1 MVRVRSGHVWYDDE
15 DIVGLSQIEL
25 LRRGISFVPQG
36 RNVFPRMS
44 VRANLELGGVSLGN
58 LALTRE
64 RVTGI
69 AFELFPI
76 LHTKA
81 DRQAGTLSG
90 GEQKMLEIGRAM
102 LLEPRLLLID
112 EPSVGLSP
120 ILVQQV
126 FGVLQQ
132 LRDRGTTVL
141 MIEQNAKSALEVSDY
156 GLVLQQGRLALAGT
170 ASDVLN
176 HPEIGRLFLGGAMRG
191 VGPRTRRPA
200 TAQRRDDGIRFTD
213 AAMEAAPSNR
223 GVIPTGTTALFTI
236 IGSPVVQ
243 VVAPRIF
250 NEHFAEHG
258 HDAVLVAFDLDPDAV
273 GAFFDAMRRTANF
286 GGSFVTVPH
295 KREATRHM
303 DELTP
308 RSSALGVV
316 NAVKHVDGRL
326 VGDLTDGM
334 AFLAAARSHGFEP
347 AGARVAMIG
356 GGGTATAIAARVR
369 RARRRRTRAEC
380 PRTPHDTTT
389 CDASSRR
396 CRTRRWSSFDLD
408 SLEGFDLVINATTVG
423 MNGDPNV
430 PHPVDILDSRSLVGE
445 VVDASTRHTM
455 AGSRTRSRLPHPTR
469 RRHGGGTTRTRR
481 PMVGTRRH
489 LGRLTRRLRLTT
501 PHPLVGQP
509 G

>member
-1 MVRVRSGHVWYDDE
+1 VVDTVSPDAGSTVPERRRHDDFILRLEGVVGGYGATTVLDGTTLDVHRNALTTIVGPNGAGKSTAVKAIFGMVRVRSGHVWYDDE

-64 RVTGI
+64 RVAGI

-76 LHTKA
+76 LHSKA

-191 VGPRTRRPA
+191 VGAPTRSTGGGA
-200 TAQRRDDGIRFTD
+200 TAR
-213 AAMEAAPSNR
+213 
-223 GVIPTGTTALFTI
+223 
-236 IGSPVVQ
+236 
-243 VVAPRIF
+243 
-250 NEHFAEHG
+250 
-258 HDAVLVAFDLDPDAV
+258 
-273 GAFFDAMRRTANF
+273 
-286 GGSFVTVPH
+286 
-295 KREATRHM
+295 
-303 DELTP
+303 
-308 RSSALGVV
+308 
-316 NAVKHVDGRL
+316 
-326 VGDLTDGM
+326 
-334 AFLAAARSHGFEP
+334 
-347 AGARVAMIG
+347 
-356 GGGTATAIAARVR
+356 
-369 RARRRRTRAEC
+369 
-380 PRTPHDTTT
+380 
-389 CDASSRR
+389 
-396 CRTRRWSSFDLD
+396 
-408 SLEGFDLVINATTVG
+408 
-423 MNGDPNV
+423 
-430 PHPVDILDSRSLVGE
+430 
-445 VVDASTRHTM
+445 
-455 AGSRTRSRLPHPTR
+455 
-469 RRHGGGTTRTRR
+469 
-481 PMVGTRRH
+481 
-489 LGRLTRRLRLTT
+489 
-501 PHPLVGQP
+501 
-509 G
+509 